1 MGVARLDPHGGGVDT
16 GLLEETLHHPLLVRQ
31 REGDDGTGL
40 PGAGRATRAVEIVLV
55 VARRVDLEDETD
67 IVDVDAAG
75 GDIGGDEHRD
85 PTLTEGAEHP
95 VADSLR
101 KTSVEGGGE
110 DATLPQLTGD
120 PVGAEL
126 RAGEDDRRALTVG
139 DLGGDGLLV
148 LGIDQEHVVTH
159 RRHGGLRVVG
169 RVGDRVGHVLLDEG
183 VDAAVQGG
191 GEEQSLTTL
200 GDGVEDARHL
210 LDEAHVGHVV
220 GLVEDGDLD
229 LVEVDGTAI
238 HEVDESARGG
248 NEQVDA
254 LGQRIDLLVVGQPA
268 GDQLVPQ
275 AADMDQR
282 LEGVADLHGELTG
295 RDEHEGAGPLGLPL
309 GAVTQTGDRGQ
320 AEGQG
325 LAGAGSATAEDIAPG
340 ERIGDGRGLDR
351 EGLGDAV
358 AGQSL
363 DEQRGQAEGGEAVV
377 GRHLRGTSLGLRRVC
392 RPAVGL
398 GALRLALLEGHL
410 GLRRE
415 VAALVAI
422 ATDRVGDA
430 LVARAVTT
438 AVVTVETPRSIVP
451 VEAAGTVV
459 TLETRP
465 VTAPV
470 VAIEATR
477 ESPAAVV
484 TVVTRRAL
492 VALEPR
498 RTVVTLETPRPI
510 VTVEGTRTIVTL
522 ETRPVTAPVVPLEAT
537 RPVIT
542 LETRRTVFTVVAT
555 GTVVTLEATRAV
567 VPLEPGRTIVALEPR
582 PVTAAVVPLE
592 STGALIAVVAARTVV
607 PLDTRRTVVPLEST
621 GTIRGPIVARRAG
634 TPWVLGIPARRTLVA
649 GTLLLRLG
657 ARRPVVLAT
666 GAIGL
671 AAVVGLLRALA
682 TLAGLGLL
690 GG

>member
-1 MGVARLDPHGGGVDT
+1 MV
-16 GLLEETLHHPLLVRQ
+16 GLLGPVTINGRPVSGLRARRLLVSLVLA
-31 REGDDGTGL
+31 DGR
-40 PGAGRATRAVEIVLV
+40 PRSADV
-55 VARRVDLEDETD
+55 VAGE
-67 IVDVDAAG
+67 G
-75 GDIGGDEHRD
+75 IG
-85 PTLTEGAEHP
+85 
-95 VADSLR
+95 
-101 KTSVEGGGE
+101 
-110 DATLPQLTGD
+110 QC
-120 PVGAEL
+120 
-126 RAGEDDRRALTVG
+126 
-139 DLGGDGLLV
+139 
-148 LGIDQEHVVTH
+148 
-159 RRHGGLRVVG
+159 
-169 RVGDRVGHVLLDEG
+169 
-183 VDAAVQGG
+183 
-191 GEEQSLTTL
+191 
-200 GDGVEDARHL
+200 
-210 LDEAHVGHVV
+210 
-220 GLVEDGDLD
+220 
-229 LVEVDGTAI
+229 
-238 HEVDESARGG
+238 
-248 NEQVDA
+248 
-254 LGQRIDLLVVGQPA
+254 
-268 GDQLVPQ
+268 
-275 AADMDQR
+275 
-282 LEGVADLHGELTG
+282 
-295 RDEHEGAGPLGLPL
+295 
-309 GAVTQTGDRGQ
+309 
-320 AEGQG
+320 
-325 LAGAGSATAEDIAPG
+325 
-340 ERIGDGRGLDR
+340 RGLDR

-430 LVARAVTT
+430 LVALAVTT

-470 VAIEATR
+470 VA
-477 ESPAAVV
+477 V
-484 TVVTRRAL
+484 
-492 VALEPR
+492 
-498 RTVVTLETPRPI
+498 
-510 VTVEGTRTIVTL
+510 
-522 ETRPVTAPVVPLEAT
+522 EAT

-592 STGALIAVVAARTVV
+592 SAGALIAVVAARTVV
-607 PLDTRRTVVPLEST
+607 PLDTGRTVVPVEST

-657 ARRPVVLAT
+657 ARGPVVLAT
-666 GAIGL
+666 GAVGL